1 MHTRRAN
8 LFSSP
13 LPSCR
18 LAFHKAQLTA
28 RRSLEAA
35 RRLER
40 QVLLRSY
47 TKPASTPSRSGANS
61 PAPSLGP
68 VRRRHTH
75 KSQQQRPDDP
85 VAAASSDLTQSLH
98 RAHRLVQDELARS
111 VALHDHLQDSTAQ
124 LRQLGGAYGRMEDLL
139 ASSRDLLGTLLTST
153 KSDTW
158 YLQTT
163 FYLLAATL
171 GWLVFRRWLYGPLW
185 WLVWLPLRIVFRTGS
200 TAVGVGMGM
209 GKGQG
214 AGARMQVV
222 DGAGTRIAVE
232 MSDGAVPT
240 MRAAGAGREEVGD
253 AVRGMDEDSMIEK
266 VGRILDRDEQLAAGT
281 GAEAGVE
288 AEAEAET
295 GADLSMS
302 TPDGQE
308 EEEQEAVVMPDERL
322 REEVM
327 QDSRVRDEL

>member
-1 MHTRRAN
+1 MSLAHLYIHKRAN
-8 LFSSP
+8 FSP
-13 LPSCR
+13 HPFPSRR

-68 VRRRHTH
+68 VRRRPTH
-75 KSQQQRPDDP
+75 KSQREQQRADDP

-111 VALHDHLQDSTAQ
+111 VALHDHLHESTAQ

-200 TAVGVGMGM
+200 TAVGMGM
-209 GKGQG
+209 GASKGGG

-222 DGAGTRIAVE
+222 DGAGTRVAVE

-240 MRAAGAGREEVGD
+240 MQVARGGRGENVGED

-266 VGRILDRDEQLAAGT
+266 VGRILDRDEQLAAEAGPGAGT
-281 GAEAGVE
+281 G

-295 GADLSMS
+295 EA
-302 TPDGQE
+302 PDSE
-308 EEEQEAVVMPDERL
+308 EEGAAVPDEQL
-322 REEVM
+322 REEVI